1 MQMPFT
7 REEKSRIIEQ
17 YAREPG
23 DTGSTEVQVAL
34 LTERINRLSAH
45 LAANKNDVA
54 AKRGLLIMVG
64 RRKRLLGYLERE
76 DKARYKALI
85 EKLGLRK

>member
-1 MQMPFT
+1 MPFT
-7 REEKSRIIEQ
+7 SNEKASVIEKH
-17 YAREPG
+17 AHKPG

-45 LAANKNDVA
+45 LNANKKDMA
-54 AKRGLLIMVG
+54 AKRGLLTMVG
-64 RRKRLLGYLERE
+64 QRKRLLSYLEKK
-76 DKARYKALI
+76 DKTRYKALI

>member
-1 MQMPFT
+1 MPFT
-7 REEKSRIIEQ
+7 REVKASVIEK
-17 YAREPG
+17 YAHKPG

-45 LAANKNDVA
+45 LIANKNDAA

-64 RRKRLLGYLERE
+64 QRKRLLSYLENK
-76 DKARYKALI
+76 DKNRYKALI